1 MYSDR
6 INALPP
12 YLFAAIDEARD
23 ELIARG
29 VDVIDLGVGDPD
41 MPTHPH
47 IVEAMREAVCD
58 PKTHQYPSYA
68 RTGVRNIKELSS
80 TLPQKCFP

>member
-12 YLFAAIDEARD
+12 YLFAAIDDARD
-23 ELIARG
+23 EMIAAG

-41 MPTHPH
+41 LPTHPH

-58 PKTHQYPSYA
+58 PKTHHLSFLC
-68 RTGVRNIKELSS
+68 RMSGRLWLNGVRNIKI
-80 TLPQKCFP
+80 